1 MKKLYFLVIL
11 LTLAKISF
19 AGTLYHSVGIN
30 FTVIENDNELLLQLH
45 DVIQHPAAVEFQD
58 SYMFLSKTKPV
69 IIDLNS
75 GGGSTEEGN
84 KIIAFV
90 NMLKSEGFDVRTRIQ
105 NGRMC
110 GSMCVPVFLSADTRE
125 AGETSAFMFHGVTVG
140 WSTVPDRLKT
150 LNLFEY
156 MKSRGLTHDF
166 EKFLWEQEALSL
178 SGEYWLSGSEMMA
191 LNSGVITQILNR
203 HVLRKKITMPYY
215 PKL

>member
-1 MKKLYFLVIL
+1 MKKIIFLITL
-11 LTLAKISF
+11 LALAEATF
-19 AGTLYHSVGIN
+19 AKTLYKAVGIN
-30 FTVIENDNELLLQLH
+30 FLVIEKSSELILQLH

-58 SYMFLSKTKPV
+58 SYTFLSKEKPI

-75 GGGSTEEGN
+75 GGGSTEEGS

-90 NMLKSEGFDVRTRIQ
+90 ERLKNEGFNVRTRVQ

-110 GSMCVPVFLSADTRE
+110 GSMCVPIFLSADTRE

-140 WSTVPDRLKT
+140 WSTIPDKEKT

-156 MKSRGLTHDF
+156 MKSRGLSKDF
-166 EKFLWEQEALSL
+166 EKFLWDEEALSL
-178 SGEYWLSGSEMMA
+178 PGEYWLSGNEMIN
-191 LNSGVITQILNR
+191 LKSGVITKQLSRHILR
-203 HVLRKKITMPYY
+203 EKVTMPYF

>member
-11 LTLAKISF
+11 FTLAKVSF

-30 FTVIENDNELLLQLH
+30 FVVIENDNEFILQLH

-58 SYMFLSKTKPV
+58 SYIFLSKVKPI

-75 GGGSTEEGN
+75 GGGSIEEGN

-90 NMLKSEGFDVRTRIQ
+90 EKLKGEGFNVRTRIQ

-110 GSMCVPVFLSADTRE
+110 GSMCVPIFLSADTRE
-125 AGETSAFMFHGVTVG
+125 AGETSAFMFHGVTIG
-140 WSTVPDRLKT
+140 WSTIPDRDKT
-150 LNLFEY
+150 LTLFEY
-156 MKSRGLTHDF
+156 MKSRGLSKEF
-166 EKFLWEQEALSL
+166 EKFLWDKEALSL
-178 SGEYWLSGSEMMA
+178 PGEYWLTGNEMMSLKA
-191 LNSGVITQILNR
+191 GVITKILSR
-203 HVLRKKITMPYY
+203 HILREKVKMPYY